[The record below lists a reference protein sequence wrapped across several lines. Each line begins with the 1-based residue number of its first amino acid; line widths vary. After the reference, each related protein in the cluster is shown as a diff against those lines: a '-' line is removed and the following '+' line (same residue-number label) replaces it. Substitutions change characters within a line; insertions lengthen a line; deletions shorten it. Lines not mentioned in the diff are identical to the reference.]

1 LPNYR
6 FVVAGAG
13 GTGGHVFPALAVA
26 RILRDRGHEVLFIGT
41 RQGIESR
48 LVPAAGFPMEHIK
61 IGGLNRVGLKRQL
74 QTAIELPVSA
84 GVSTGILGSWKPDA
98 VFSMGGFVAGPVVI
112 AALLR
117 RIPIVVMEPNAVP
130 GFTNRKLAP
139 FVFRALVNFEE
150 TAKWFPPGK
159 TEVTG
164 VPIREEFF
172 KLPRKTGGVFTLLI
186 TGGSLGARA
195 LNRASRE
202 SWPLFREN
210 KTPIRIVHQTGAAEH
225 EALVREFA
233 TAGIDGEVVPF
244 INGMAEAFSK
254 ADLVL
259 GRAGAGGVGE
269 IAAAGMASIL
279 VPLPFAADNHQR
291 KNAEALVKEGAA
303 RMVLNDEL
311 SGDRLFREV
320 ENLRS
325 DPETLTRMRE
335 RVRAFARPD
344 AAERA
349 AEVMEQAARQKNSRK
364 Q

>member
-1 LPNYR
+1 
-6 FVVAGAG
+6 
-13 GTGGHVFPALAVA
+13 
-26 RILRDRGHEVLFIGT
+26 
-41 RQGIESR
+41 
-48 LVPAAGFPMEHIK
+48 
-61 IGGLNRVGLKRQL
+61 
-74 QTAIELPVSA
+74 
-84 GVSTGILGSWKPDA
+84 
-98 VFSMGGFVAGPVVI
+98 
-112 AALLR
+112 
-117 RIPIVVMEPNAVP
+117 
-130 GFTNRKLAP
+130 
-139 FVFRALVNFEE
+139 
-150 TAKWFPPGK
+150 
-159 TEVTG
+159 
-164 VPIREEFF
+164 
-172 KLPRKTGGVFTLLI
+172 VFTLLI